1 MDFTSASIVT
11 FGAIMVTCS
20 AASGVA
26 AASASAEAA
35 LVDQR
40 PATVR
45 EAGFES
51 VASKDF
57 ASCSN

>member
-1 MDFTSASIVT
+1 MDSTSASIVT

-35 LVDQR
+35 LGVQR
-40 PATVR
+40 PATAR
-45 EAGFES
+45 ATGFGS
-51 VASKDF
+51 AASKDF